1 MVVPGRRHGQILKT
15 QKDRDMN
22 YVYSIISALC
32 LLCCCDLYAQEL
44 SDAGRG
50 HWKAAQYLEELAES
64 LDDWD
69 LVAAELEKVT
79 ESDPDFP
86 DTYLKLCKIY
96 RQLALERG
104 NKYLD
109 KARSAM
115 ERYLAAKPDDITTYN
130 DEMILLEALEGKIK
144 LNILDGYIGTWDF
157 GDYLTIYRAGDILNA
172 TFSDDKMYFRG
183 LEQVDDYLYLHTVS
197 INDGR
202 ENGELKPGEYFIYEG
217 IHYTKEVSYDT
228 HKIWNENG
236 NIYIT
241 LISSKSEYYYN
252 DRKVWSETTNNEF
265 WYEWKWA
272 LRKIDGM
279 N

>member
-15 QKDRDMN
+15 QKDIDMN
-22 YVYSIISALC
+22 YFYYIISALC

-50 HWKAAQYLEELAES
+50 HWKAAQYLEELASS

-115 ERYLAAKPDDITTYN
+115 ERYHAAKPDDITTYN

-144 LNILDGYIGTWDF
+144 LNIIDSYVGTWDWS
-157 GDYLTIYRAGDILNA
+157 DLTIYRAGDVLDA
-172 TFSDDKMYFRG
+172 TIPSEDIYFVD
-183 LEQVDDYLYLHTVS
+183 LEQVDDFLYLYIYISV
-197 INDGR
+197 DGKGNV
-202 ENGELKPGEYFIYEG
+202 EIKSYNGYR
-217 IHYTKEVSYDT
+217 YTEERDLDT
-228 HKIWNENG
+228 FRIWNENG
-236 NIYIT
+236 NIYLAT
-241 LISSKSEYYYN
+241 ISSQSEYYYN
-252 DRKVWSETTNNEF
+252 GREVFSETWNNEF
-265 WYEWKWA
+265 WYKRKRA

>member
-1 MVVPGRRHGQILKT
+1 
-15 QKDRDMN
+15 MN
-22 YVYSIISALC
+22 YFYSIISALF

-50 HWKAAQYLEELAES
+50 HWKAAQYLEELASS

-115 ERYLAAKPDDITTYN
+115 ERYLAAKPDDITTYD
-130 DEMILLEALEGKIK
+130 DEMILLEALQGKIK
-144 LNILDGYIGTWDF
+144 LNILDSYMGTWDF
-157 GDYLTIYRAGDILNA
+157 GDYLTIYRAGDTMNA
-172 TFSDDKMYFRG
+172 TFSDDERYFRG
-183 LEQVDDYLYLHTVS
+183 LEQVDDYLYLHTAS

-202 ENGELKPGEYFIYEG
+202 ENGKLKPSEYFIYEG

-236 NIYIT
+236 NIYIAW
-241 LISSKSEYYYN
+241 ISSKSEYYYN

-279 N
+279 